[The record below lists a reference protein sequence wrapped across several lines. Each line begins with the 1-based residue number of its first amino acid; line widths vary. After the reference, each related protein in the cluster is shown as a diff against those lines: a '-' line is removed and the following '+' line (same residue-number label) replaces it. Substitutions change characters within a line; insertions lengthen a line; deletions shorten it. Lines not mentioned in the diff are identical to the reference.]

1 MRKRQTWDFWIDRG
15 GTFTDVV
22 GRGPDGAL
30 HPHKLLSENPE
41 AYADAAVQGIRNLLG
56 LKAGEP
62 IPPGRVGAVKMGTTV
77 ATNALLER
85 KGERTL
91 LLITKGFR
99 DALKIGYQA
108 RPKIFARH
116 IIKPDM
122 LYERVAE
129 VDERVRADGTVER
142 APDLAAVRRDLES
155 ARADGIDALAIV
167 FMHAYRFPAHERQVA
182 ALARDLGF
190 AQVSVSH
197 EVSPLIKLVGRGDT
211 TVVDAYL
218 SPILRRYVARVAN
231 EMHGGAAASPSPGG
245 GGSASRAS
253 GEPGWGET
261 ASEGDAVTP
270 TRRAARG
277 DLPPA
282 GGGEAE
288 QAADAIRL
296 MFMMSSGGLTAAEL
310 FQGKDAILSGPAG
323 GVVGMAETGRE
334 AGFARLIG
342 FDMGG
347 TSTDVSHFD
356 GEYERAFETEV
367 AGVRMRAPMMLIHT
381 VAAGGGSILHFDGAR
396 FRVGPDSAG
405 ANPGPTCYRRGGP
418 LAVTDANVM
427 LGKLIPDFFPKI
439 FGPAQDQPLDAARVR
454 HDFNNLAQK
463 VGGKSA
469 EEIADGFIKIAVE
482 NMANAIKKISVQR
495 GYDVTRYALNCFGG
509 AGGQHACLVADAL
522 GMTKVLIHPFSS
534 LLSAYGMGLADIRA
548 TREQAIE
555 EPLGGKAL
563 AALERVGA
571 RLGREAKAEVAGQG
585 VAPAKIKVIV
595 RAHIRYAGTDTALV
609 VDAGTLSSP
618 SPGRGGSTQRAGAMR
633 RGGVKRS
640 KKSSPPPAALRA
652 ATSPLQGEV
661 KLIPL
666 AKMQRAFE
674 RAHKARFGF
683 IDRSKQM
690 MVEAVSVEAV
700 GGGAKFRER
709 AGKTTRAK
717 LPKPARH
724 TRFFSAGEWHDAK
737 VFTRDQLKPGQT
749 VKGAAIIIEPHQTIV
764 VEPGWQAALT
774 AKNHL
779 LLSRTKKL
787 KRSYAIGTHADPVM
801 LEVFN
806 NLFMSI
812 AEQMGVSL
820 QNTAYS
826 VNIKERL
833 DFSCAVFSADGTLVA
848 NAPHMP
854 VHLGS
859 MDRAVETIIREN
871 AGRIAPGDVYAINA
885 PYNGGTHLPDITV
898 CTPVFGA
905 SSSLP
910 PRALASGGE
919 GRRAAAAARRG
930 GGSSVKKSAPH
941 PRPLPATSLRSVGGG
956 EKKGKSQILFW
967 VASRGHH
974 ADVGGISP
982 GSMSPNATSIEQE
995 GVLFDNFKLV
1005 DRGRFREK
1013 ELMAALTG
1021 ARYPARNPVQNVNDI
1036 KAQIAANEKG
1046 VAELRKMVA
1055 EFTLPVVRA
1064 YMGHVQDNAAE
1075 SVRRVIDRLHDSA
1088 FAYEMDQGTV
1098 IKVKITVDKK
1108 KREATVDFTG
1118 TSPQQPTN
1126 FNAPEPVTRAAVLY
1140 VFRVMVDDDIPMNAG
1155 CLRPINIVIP
1165 QRSMLSPEYPAA
1177 VVAGNVETSQAV
1189 TDTLFGAL
1197 GALAAAQGTM
1207 NNLNFGNAR
1216 YQYYETICSGSPAGP
1231 GFNGTDAVHTHMT
1244 NTRLTDP
1251 EVLEFRYPVVLEDFH
1266 IRQGSGG
1273 KGQWHAGDGI
1283 RRSIRFLEKMDCT
1296 ILSGHRRVPPFGLAG
1311 GEPGEVGENWARRK
1325 DGRMERL
1332 AGCDETVID
1341 ANEAIIIQTP
1351 TAGGYGKA

>member
-1 MRKRQTWDFWIDRG
+1 MPAKTSQLWDFWIDRG

-22 GRGPDGAL
+22 GRRPDGTL
-30 HPHKLLSENPE
+30 VPHKLLSENPE
-41 AYADAAVQGIRNLLG
+41 AYADAAVQGIRDLLD

-62 IPPGRVGAVKMGTTV
+62 IPPGLVGAVKMGTTV

-142 APDLAAVRRDLES
+142 APDLNAVRRDLET
-155 ARADGIDALAIV
+155 AKADGIAAVAIV
-167 FMHAYRFPAHERQVA
+167 FMHAYRFPEHERQVA
-182 ALARDLGF
+182 TLAREMGF

-197 EVSPLIKLVGRGDT
+197 EVSPLIKLIGRGDT

-218 SPILRRYVARVAN
+218 SPILRRYVAQVDKDLDAKKS
-231 EMHGGAAASPSPGG
+231 AA
-245 GGSASRAS
+245 
-253 GEPGWGET
+253 
-261 ASEGDAVTP
+261 
-270 TRRAARG
+270 
-277 DLPPA
+277 
-282 GGGEAE
+282 
-288 QAADAIRL
+288 RL

-323 GVVGMAETGRE
+323 GVVGMAETGRQ

-405 ANPGPTCYRRGGP
+405 ANPGPACYRRKGP

-427 LGKLIPDFFPKI
+427 VGKLIPDFFPKI
-439 FGPAQDQPLDAARVR
+439 FGPAQDLPLDEKAVR

-463 VGGKSA
+463 VGDKTP

-522 GMTKVLIHPFSS
+522 GMTRVLIHPFSS
-534 LLSAYGMGLADIRA
+534 LLSAYGMGLADIRSV
-548 TREQAIE
+548 RQQAIE
-555 EPLGGKAL
+555 LPYGAKAL
-563 AALERVGA
+563 AAIKREGT

-585 VAPAKIKVIV
+585 VPLSKIKIFV

-609 VDAGTLSSP
+609 VGAGSLP
-618 SPGRGGSTQRAGAMR
+618 EM
-633 RGGVKRS
+633 KR
-640 KKSSPPPAALRA
+640 
-652 ATSPLQGEV
+652 V
-661 KLIPL
+661 
-666 AKMQRAFE
+666 FE
-674 RAHKARFGF
+674 KAHKARFGF
-683 IDRSKQM
+683 IDRSKQIV
-690 MVEAVSVEAV
+690 VEAVSVEAV
-700 GGGAKFRER
+700 GGGAKFRE
-709 AGKTTRAK
+709 KTVIAKRGK
-717 LPKPARH
+717 LPPPARR
-724 TRFFSAGEWHDAK
+724 TQFFSAGAWHEAN
-737 VFTRDQLKPGQT
+737 VYTRDQLKIGAK

-764 VEPGWQAALT
+764 VEPGWQAELT
-774 AKNHL
+774 RKNHL
-779 LLSRTKKL
+779 VLTRAKKL
-787 KRSYAIGTHADPVM
+787 KRTHAIGTHADPIM

-833 DFSCAVFSADGTLVA
+833 DFSCAVFAHDGSLIA
-848 NAPHMP
+848 NAPHIP

-859 MDRAVETIIREN
+859 MDNTVKTVIREN
-871 AGRIAPGDVYAINA
+871 QGKIRPGDVYAVNA
-885 PYNGGTHLPDITV
+885 PYNGGTHLPDITI
-898 CTPVFGA
+898 CTPVFDD
-905 SSSLP
+905 
-910 PRALASGGE
+910 
-919 GRRAAAAARRG
+919 
-930 GGSSVKKSAPH
+930 KK
-941 PRPLPATSLRSVGGG
+941 
-956 EKKGKSQILFW
+956 KIIFW
-967 VASRGHH
+967 AASRGHH

-982 GSMSPNATSIEQE
+982 GSMSPNATTIEQE
-995 GVLFDNFKLV
+995 GVYLDNFKLV

-1013 ELMAALTG
+1013 ELRAALLG
-1021 ARYPARNPVQNVNDI
+1021 AKYPARNPVQNINDM

-1046 VAELRKMVA
+1046 VAELRKMVVH
-1055 EFTLPVVRA
+1055 FTMPVVRA
-1064 YMGHVQDNAAE
+1064 YMQHVQDNAAE
-1075 SVRRVIDRLHDSA
+1075 SVRRVLDRLHDAEFS
-1088 FAYEMDQGTV
+1088 YEMDQGTV
-1098 IKVKITVDKK
+1098 IKLKIAVDKK

-1126 FNAPEPVTRAAVLY
+1126 FNAPAPVTRAAVLY

-1155 CLRPINIVIP
+1155 CLRPINIVVP
-1165 QRSMLSPEYPAA
+1165 PHSMLSPEYPAA

-1189 TDTLFGAL
+1189 TNCLFGAL
-1197 GALAAAQGTM
+1197 GALAGAQGTM
-1207 NNLNFGNAR
+1207 NNLNFGNAK

-1231 GFNGTDAVHTHMT
+1231 GFPGTDAVHTHMT

-1266 IRQGSGG
+1266 IRKDSGG
-1273 KGQWHAGDGI
+1273 KGQWNAGDGI
-1283 RRSIRFLEKMDCT
+1283 RRTIRFLEKMECT
-1296 ILSGHRRVPPFGLAG
+1296 ILSGHRRVRPFGLEG
-1311 GEPGEVGENWARRK
+1311 GEAGQVGENWARRK

-1332 AGCDETVID
+1332 QGCDETTID
-1341 ANEAIIIQTP
+1341 AGEAVIIQTP
-1351 TAGGYGKA
+1351 TAGGYGTPK